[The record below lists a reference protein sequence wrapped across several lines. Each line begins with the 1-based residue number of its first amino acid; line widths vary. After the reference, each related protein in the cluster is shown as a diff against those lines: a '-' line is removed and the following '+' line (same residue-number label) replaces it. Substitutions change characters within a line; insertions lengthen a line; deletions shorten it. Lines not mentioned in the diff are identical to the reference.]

1 MRIAVIGAGGWGTT
15 LAILLAENFHEV
27 ALWSFAESD
36 AATMRETRENPS
48 FLPGVI
54 IPPDLEITS
63 NLQQAAAGRDML
75 VAAVPSQYMRGVLVG
90 LRGLAMEDLTI
101 VNVSKGIENGTLMTM
116 SQMLHDVFPALPAD
130 NIVTL
135 SGPSHAEEVAR
146 KIPTAVVAASTS
158 LERARLVQATFM
170 MPRFR
175 VYESNDIR
183 GVELGGALKNVI
195 AIAAGIIDG
204 ADLGDN
210 TKAAL
215 MTRGIAEI
223 ARVGVA
229 LGAHIR
235 TFSGLSGIGDLMVTC
250 MSHHSRNRHVGVEIG
265 KGRKLPDIL
274 AEMKMV
280 AEGVATTKSAYELA
294 RGTGVEAPIVAEV
307 HKILFEQ
314 KDPLKA
320 CYDLMT
326 RDPKGET

>member
-1 MRIAVIGAGGWGTT
+1 MRIAVIGAGGCGTT

-27 ALWSFAESD
+27 VLWSFAESD

-63 NLQQAAAGRDML
+63 DLQQAAAGRDML

-90 LRGLAMEDLTI
+90 LRGLALEDLTI

-158 LERARLVQATFM
+158 LERARLVQAAFM

-183 GVELGGALKNVI
+183 GVEIGGALKNVI